1 MILQMLVS
9 LLFRFVTLVRA
20 INVAELVDELDD
32 NGPYTIF
39 APTDNAFDKISQEAL
54 NDLLDDK
61 EALSNLLLKHVVPG
75 TKLSR
80 DLTFTELKSAAGD
93 KLSVR
98 TKKGRVF
105 VNDAAIIDGD
115 IIGTNGAIQVI
126 DNVLL

>member
-1 MILQMLVS
+1 M
-9 LLFRFVTLVRA
+9 TLVRA

-39 APTDNAFDKISQEAL
+39 APTDDAFDRISQEAL

-80 DLTFTELKSAAGD
+80 DLTFTDLKSAAGD
-93 KLSVR
+93 KLSVK

-105 VNDAAIIDGD
+105 VNDAAIVDGD
-115 IIGTNGAIQVI
+115 IIGTNGAIQII